1 MKKYGFIVWIIFLA
15 VVLGGGYYLSDKLKD
30 KGVEE
35 PNQTISETPNA
46 SAYEKYK
53 VESGFKPNFTIKNAS
68 GENVSLSDYKGQV
81 VILNFWASWC
91 PPCIEEMPELQAVHD
106 SLGEGKVLL
115 AINLTDG
122 QRETRKLA
130 DKFLDKN
137 GYDMNVLYDTEGKAY
152 TPFGISSIPQTFII
166 DKEGMVIYNISGA
179 TNKATIDA
187 LVALV
192 D

>member
-1 MKKYGFIVWIIFLA
+1 
-15 VVLGGGYYLSDKLKD
+15 
-30 KGVEE
+30 
-35 PNQTISETPNA
+35 
-46 SAYEKYK
+46 
-53 VESGFKPNFTIKNAS
+53 
-68 GENVSLSDYKGQV
+68 
-81 VILNFWASWC
+81 LNFWDSWC
-91 PPCIEEMPELQAVHD
+91 PPCIDEMPELQDVHD

-122 QRETRKLA
+122 QRETRELA

>member
-1 MKKYGFIVWIIFLA
+1 MKKYGFILWIMVFA
-15 VVLGGGYYLSDKLKD
+15 VVMVGGYYLTENLKD
-30 KGVEE
+30 KSIEK
-35 PNQTISETPNA
+35 PSQTVTETPA
-46 SAYEKYK
+46 SSAYEKYK
-53 VESGFKPNFTIKNAS
+53 VESGFKPNFTIKNAL
-68 GENVSLSDYKGQV
+68 GDNVSLSDYKGQI

-91 PPCIEEMPELQAVHD
+91 PPCVDEMPELQAVHD

-122 QRETRKLA
+122 QRETRILA
-130 DKFLDKN
+130 DRFLEKN

-152 TPFGISSIPQTFII
+152 TPFGITSIPQTFII
-166 DKEGMVIYNISGA
+166 DREGMVIYGIAGA
-179 TNKATIDA
+179 TDKKTIDA